1 MKYLIIRKTIIV
13 LIITI
18 VIITTVKLVS
28 TELNNISNLFNQ
40 LK

>member
-18 VIITTVKLVS
+18 VIITAVKLVS
-28 TELNNISNLFNQ
+28 AELNNITNLFNN